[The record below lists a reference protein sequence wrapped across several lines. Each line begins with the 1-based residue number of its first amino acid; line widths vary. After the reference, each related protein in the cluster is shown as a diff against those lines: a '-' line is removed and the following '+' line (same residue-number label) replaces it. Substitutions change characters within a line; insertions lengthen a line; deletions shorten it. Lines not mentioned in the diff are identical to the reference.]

1 MKRNPRKV
9 KWTKAF
15 RAGAGKE
22 MTVDSTLEFEKR
34 RHIPVRYNR
43 ELVGTTIKAMK
54 RVAEIRARREK
65 VEHKKRINAGR
76 AKSAKGVVVVEEEKD
91 EEMSDIL
98 DVDLVGE
105 LPVKEIVKNKA
116 GKKVEQMLA

>member
-1 MKRNPRKV
+1 V

-76 AKSAKGVVVVEEEKD
+76 AKSAKGVVVVAEEKD
-91 EEMSDIL
+91 EEMADIL

-105 LPVKEIVKNKA
+105 LPVREVIKNKV
-116 GKKVEQMLA
+116 GKKVEKMDLA